1 MSDLL
6 DADLIHRT
14 LSDQSRTALNALDVF
29 DVIPSTNTWL
39 MQQDR
44 HEPGRFHAV
53 LAEHQTAGRGRQS
66 KRWISPPRASV
77 CLSVGYTF
85 SSNPKNLACLTL
97 AAGVGVLNAL
107 RDVGVANAKLKWPN
121 DIYVADAKLGGIL
134 TDAQTASGGRIT
146 MICGVGLNVDVGA
159 VSDVNQYAEVDYT
172 ITDVQ
177 SHTEQR
183 VDRSVIAA
191 AVIEQLI
198 RVVTRFEQEGLD
210 PFRADWNSADWL
222 RGKKVRVSMPDSE
235 VTGIADGIDANG
247 ALRVMTE
254 NGRRRVYTGSITV
267 LDAQSPSE

>member
-14 LSDQSRTALNALDVF
+14 LSDQSRTALRALDIF

-39 MQQDR
+39 MQQDK

-77 CLSVGYTF
+77 CLSLGYTF
-85 SSNPKNLACLTL
+85 SSNPRNLACLTL
-97 AAGVGVLNAL
+97 AAGVGVLNSL
-107 RDVGVANAKLKWPN
+107 SRVGVAGAKLKWPN
-121 DIYVADAKLGGIL
+121 DIYVGDAKLGGLL

-146 MICGVGLNVDVGA
+146 MICGVGLNVDIGA
-159 VSDVNQYAEVDYT
+159 VTDVNQYADVDYT

-177 SHTEQR
+177 SHTDQR
-183 VDRSVIAA
+183 VDRSAIAA
-191 AVIEQLI
+191 AVIEHLI
-198 RVVTRFEQEGLD
+198 RAVTRFEQEGLD

-222 RGKKVRVSMPDSE
+222 RGKTVKVSMPDSE

-247 ALRVMTE
+247 ALRIMTTH
-254 NGRRRVYTGSITV
+254 GRRRVYTGTVAV
-267 LDAQSPSE
+267 LDTQSQPE